1 MKDLI
6 LPNQTQHPVLCV
18 DGMLLR
24 RTAVSASGMFAFLSS
39 GFSSRSSLTGARVF
53 AFDRHAHV
61 CTPAREK
68 KRILEGASI

>member
-1 MKDLI
+1 M
-6 LPNQTQHPVLCV
+6 
-18 DGMLLR
+18 
-24 RTAVSASGMFAFLSS
+24 SASGMFAFLSS

-68 KRILEGASI
+68 ERILEGASIKKYFMLCTLKGDLVLFLISP